1 MNNLIEITNC
11 DELPLTEVFSSL
23 KENTFSIIRGIIEPE
38 SIKNSVSILKSKFN
52 PVNDHPSTGEMPKDI
67 MNNFQKLST
76 GGESN
81 RYNNF
86 PRFFRTL
93 YNPMW
98 SEDIYKMRNIFRQV
112 ARLRNQIYGLS
123 IDFAIN
129 DIAENGY
136 WTASRI
142 HQYPLGGGFF
152 IGHRDTTLLDVAKE
166 KGTGFFQIILVMSKK
181 GIDFETGGA
190 FIEDKKGDRLNIDDS
205 VEIGDIIV
213 YDGQT
218 FHGVEDIDPHRKLS
232 LDVLNGRLAGFVSLY
247 KKMS

>member
-1 MNNLIEITNC
+1 MNPN
-11 DELPLTEVFSSL
+11 PS
-23 KENTFSIIRGIIEPE
+23 
-38 SIKNSVSILKSKFN
+38 KNSVSILKSKFN
-52 PVNDHPSTGEMPKDI
+52 PVNDHSSTGEMPKDI

-142 HQYPLGGGFF
+142 HQYPLGEVFLLVTEIQLYLMLPKKRVPVFF
-152 IGHRDTTLLDVAKE
+152 K
-166 KGTGFFQIILVMSKK
+166 S
-181 GIDFETGGA
+181 
-190 FIEDKKGDRLNIDDS
+190 
-205 VEIGDIIV
+205 
-213 YDGQT
+213 YW
-218 FHGVEDIDPHRKLS
+218 
-232 LDVLNGRLAGFVSLY
+232 
-247 KKMS
+247 